1 MDINGNINKRTVI
14 LGDSHGRD
22 TWKQIVEIEKDAD
35 RIVFLGDYFDS
46 FNIPGVVQLQN
57 FLDIVE
63 FKKNSDKEVVLL
75 FGNHDYHYMPGY
87 SGIGYSGYQHG
98 LAYQFR
104 DAISKNLEHLQMA
117 YLFEDVLCSHA
128 GVSVEWLER
137 SFGKPNDESEH
148 NWNVDTLEGV
158 KGVVELINEYFKHK
172 PGIFE
177 FNGWNPYGDNT
188 YQTPIWIRP
197 ASLMKVNKGTKLK
210 ENVIQV
216 VGHTQVKNIFDSVV
230 STEKAMGGRYYLN
243 DAIESN
249 GYLVVENGFFVPK
262 EIEKVLPS

>member
-1 MDINGNINKRTVI
+1 
-14 LGDSHGRD
+14 
-22 TWKQIVEIEKDAD
+22 
-35 RIVFLGDYFDS
+35 
-46 FNIPGVVQLQN
+46 
-57 FLDIVE
+57 
-63 FKKNSDKEVVLL
+63 
-75 FGNHDYHYMPGY
+75 MPGFT
-87 SGIGYSGYQHG
+87 GIGYSGYQHG

-104 DAISKNLEHLQMA
+104 GAISENLEHLQMA
-117 YLFEDVLCSHA
+117 YLFEDVLCTHA

-243 DAIESN
+243 DAIESK
-249 GYLVVENGFFVPK
+249 GYLVVEDGFFVPK